1 MHQLTAYIWLQLLSK
16 SLHPYF
22 APLPAFAFSF
32 GGQAFRKTSDIRGRY
47 TQSGFRLLKGKEL
60 NIPNQ

>member
-1 MHQLTAYIWLQLLSK
+1 MIINNPANDYTLSSYNMQQKVNIMHSIRL
-16 SLHPYF
+16 
-22 APLPAFAFSF
+22 
-32 GGQAFRKTSDIRGRY
+32 KTSY